1 MTPSSRD
8 VNVLIALHSFE
19 AGGVERDILRMAPAW
34 REGGI
39 DARIALGRREGI
51 LEHEAPDVPY
61 YQMQKGH
68 LSTGRFETLW
78 MIAKLP
84 AVIRK
89 VRPDVVFFA
98 SNGLVVVAAMMRVML
113 GRRCPPMVLRVSNN
127 LIREDVSAFARA
139 ADRIISR
146 TQAKTF
152 AAIVAMAQSLRA
164 EILDQF
170 GIAPERAVVIDNAS
184 MTREAAMRFA
194 EARDNADRK
203 HSGRHFLAVGRLMPQ
218 KNFTLLLDAFARIAR
233 PEDRLT
239 ILGEGKLRPRLIE
252 QTERLGIADRVD
264 LPGHRFDSWRWFASS
279 DAFVLSSDF
288 EGLPAVVV
296 EALAAGIPIVATN
309 CAASLP
315 MLVEGAGRLV
325 PIRDVDALA
334 EAMDAVLD
342 VVVDVDAMRARAA
355 QFTTEATTAR
365 WRALF
370 EGIAAKRGFRATI
383 DPANRS
389 TGQSTEN
396 TWQ

>member
-1 MTPSSRD
+1 MTSSCGD
-8 VNVLIALHSFE
+8 VKVLIALHSFE

-61 YQMQKGH
+61 YQMQKGL
-68 LSTGRFETLW
+68 LSTGRIETLW

-98 SNGLVVVAAMMRVML
+98 SNGLVAVAAAMRLIL

-139 ADRIISR
+139 VDRVASR

-184 MTREAAMRFA
+184 MTRESAVRFA
-194 EARDNADRK
+194 EARDHGERN

-239 ILGEGKLRPRLIE
+239 ILGEGKLRTRLVE
-252 QTERLGIADRVD
+252 QAERLGIADRFE
-264 LPGHRFDSWRWFASS
+264 LPGHRFDSWRWFASH

-288 EGLPAVVV
+288 EGLPAVIV

-334 EAMDAVLD
+334 EAIDVVLD
-342 VVVDVDAMRARAA
+342 EVVDVDAMRARAA
-355 QFTTEATTAR
+355 RFTTEATTAR

-370 EGIAAKRGFRATI
+370 ESIAAKRGFRATI